1 MRIPVNVKII
11 ALISFTVMVVV
22 GFLILQSVK
31 MQEEDKISQA
41 YQVQLNETVLLGNS
55 FSSYLTSSLNTLRQM
70 ASVDTTSANH
80 QEQINAILKNQKEIN
95 RVYLVEVPTDASEMN
110 LLYKSSNEYGE
121 NETRLVNDSIVNR
134 FESVT
139 KKGFAIANMSSDRG
153 TPQVGVII
161 SDLKYDETGS
171 KVLALVAVLNLES
184 LFSNNQYLIEVID
197 SQGDL
202 IYNSDFTK
210 LNTQDYNQSLFQK
223 AKRSTLASSTL
234 EVNDSKNTRQL
245 GSYVKLPYEVTFLTT
260 QPLIKVVSSIYVMT
274 QKMIIAGIITL
285 CLAIIFSLILAR
297 RYIVNPI
304 ENLKAATNKISKG
317 NFDIKLG
324 AKKNDEI
331 GDLAGSFEIM
341 SSKIK
346 VLLKEQ
352 TDKVRLENEMNIA
365 ATVQKTLF
373 PEKSILTDTVDIFS
387 HYTPASECGGDLW
400 GYFTNKSKMYFI
412 IADATGHGLPSALI
426 TVAAKSTMSLI
437 KRMLEK
443 NINITP
449 AEILSYAN
457 RSVFET
463 SQGKIM
469 MTCFV
474 GVIDFETGE
483 LTYANAGHNPPWVF
497 SGDKVHSLSLP
508 GTRLGESLEQSDFK
522 EKTIS
527 IKPNDKI
534 FLYTDGIVE
543 NTNTQG
549 EMFDK
554 KRVRNLVKD
563 NLAMGCSQMLS
574 KLLKE
579 FNSFM
584 VNKKHLDDDTT
595 VVIMDVK
602 KIGSV
607 NKEAA

>member
-1 MRIPVNVKII
+1 
-11 ALISFTVMVVV
+11 MVVV